1 MAHDPARR
9 LSPALHV
16 RHDEMP
22 RDPHPLQDHADVR
35 PDNGNTYGMREPI
48 LCAIRPRPQQETRH
62 MRVAVLG
69 AGVIGVSAAWHLARA
84 GAEVIVLERRD
95 GPALETSFAN
105 AGQVSPGYSTPWAAP
120 GIPLKALKWL
130 FQRHAPLAI
139 HPDGSLRQW
148 LWLAR
153 MLGQCSAQRYATNK
167 RRMMRLAEYSR
178 DVLRELRADAQLSY
192 EQRSLGTLQL
202 FRSAAQLD
210 AAGRDVEVLRGFG
223 VPFDLL
229 GRDELARAEPALA
242 RVAHRLSGGLRL
254 PNDETGDCHLF
265 ATQLAD
271 RAAALGVRFRY
282 GTVVS
287 GLEVTGGSVTAVRLG
302 EERLAVDA
310 CVVALGSQTP
320 ALLAPL
326 GIDVPV
332 YPVKGYSLTISVRDE
347 SAAPVS
353 TVLDETYKVAVT
365 RFDRRIRIGGM
376 AELAGHDLTLRP
388 RRRATL
394 EKVVQDLFP
403 GAGDLAAGEFW
414 TGLRPMTPD
423 STPIV
428 GATPVSGL
436 FLDTGHG
443 TLGWT
448 MAAGS
453 GRLIADL
460 VLARRPEIDPEGL
473 GIERYRPAAPVR
485 WVARPAT

>member
-1 MAHDPARR
+1 MK
-9 LSPALHV
+9 
-16 RHDEMP
+16 
-22 RDPHPLQDHADVR
+22 
-35 PDNGNTYGMREPI
+35 
-48 LCAIRPRPQQETRH
+48 
-62 MRVAVLG
+62 VAVLG
-69 AGVIGVSAAWHLARA
+69 AGVIGVSTAWHLARA
-84 GAEVIVLERRD
+84 GADVVVLERQH

-139 HPDGSLRQW
+139 RPDGSIGQW
-148 LWLAR
+148 IWVMR
-153 MLGQCSAQRYATNK
+153 MLAQCTAQRYATNK

-178 DVLRELRADAQLSY
+178 DVLRELRVAEHLSY

-202 FRSAAQLD
+202 FRNAAQLD
-210 AAGRDVEVLRGFG
+210 AAGRDVEVLRSFG
-223 VPFDLL
+223 VPFELL

-265 ATQLAD
+265 TRQLAD
-271 RAAALGVRFRY
+271 RAAALGVRFQF
-282 GTVVS
+282 GSLVS
-287 GLEVTGGSVTAVRLG
+287 GLEVEGGSVVAVRLG
-302 EERLAVDA
+302 EQRVAVDA
-310 CVVALGSQTP
+310 CVVALGSHTP

-326 GIDVPV
+326 GIGVPV
-332 YPVKGYSLTISVRDE
+332 YPVKGYSLTIPVLDE

-403 GAGDLAAGEFW
+403 GAGDLGAGEFW

-428 GATPVSGL
+428 GATSVGGL
-436 FLDTGHG
+436 FLNTGHG

-453 GRLIADL
+453 GRLVADL
-460 VLARRPEIDPEGL
+460 VIGRRPDIDPEGL
-473 GIERYRPAAPVR
+473 GIERYGRAAPAR
-485 WVARPAT
+485 WMAHPAT

>member
-1 MAHDPARR
+1 
-9 LSPALHV
+9 
-16 RHDEMP
+16 
-22 RDPHPLQDHADVR
+22 
-35 PDNGNTYGMREPI
+35 
-48 LCAIRPRPQQETRH
+48 

-69 AGVIGVSAAWHLARA
+69 AGVIGVSTAWHLARA
-84 GAEVIVLERRD
+84 GADVVVLERQG

-139 HPDGSLRQW
+139 HPDGSLGQW
-148 LWLAR
+148 TWLAR
-153 MLGQCSAQRYATNK
+153 MLSQCTAQRYATNK

-223 VPFDLL
+223 VPFELL
-229 GRDELARAEPALA
+229 GRDELARAEPALG

-265 ATQLAD
+265 TRQLAD
-271 RAAALGVRFRY
+271 RAAALGVRF
-282 GTVVS
+282 
-287 GLEVTGGSVTAVRLG
+287 EFGSVVKGLDVEGGRLVGVRLG
-302 EERLAVDA
+302 GVRVAVDA
-310 CVVALGSQTP
+310 CVVALGSHTP

-332 YPVKGYSLTISVRDE
+332 YPVKGYSLTIPVRDE
-347 SAAPVS
+347 SSAPVS

-376 AELAGHDLTLRP
+376 AELAGHDLALRP

-428 GATPVSGL
+428 GATPVGGL
-436 FLDTGHG
+436 FLNTGHG

-453 GRLIADL
+453 GRLMADI
-460 VLARRPEIDPEGL
+460 VLGRRPDIDPAGL
-473 GIERYRPAAPVR
+473 GIERYRPAAPMR